1 VRRKLRLLR
10 SQLDESENAGR
21 HFSTG
26 RDDTA
31 MKLYRAV
38 LNAKIDMLLWVLD
51 EEEAPAHSITIN
63 TQAA

>member
-1 VRRKLRLLR
+1 MRRKLRLLR
-10 SQLDESENAGR
+10 SQLNESENAGR
-21 HFSTG
+21 HFSAG

-31 MKLYRAV
+31 MKFYRAV

-51 EEEAPAHSITIN
+51 EEEGCPHSITIN